1 MATLLF
7 RPFVTFVGIHEFHTS
22 PQLVLRNLYD
32 TVKVT
37 RTNREG
43 IMNIT
48 EYSERDSA
56 LIDALVDVWEASVKT
71 THDFLTVKGIAEIKQ
86 YVPQALAGIPVLAVA
101 HDEQGKPVGFM
112 STDGG
117 KLEMLFL
124 APESRGTGIG
134 RALLEYGI
142 REHGVREL
150 AVNEQNPQ
158 ARGFYEHMGFVVTDR
173 SEIDDQGG
181 PYPILYMRLQA
192 K

>member
-71 THDFLTVKGIAEIKQ
+71 THNFLTVEGIAEIKQ

-117 KLEMLFL
+117 KLEMLGLQKKAVF
-124 APESRGTGIG
+124 PEKRIIVHV
-134 RALLEYGI
+134 RLL
-142 REHGVREL
+142 
-150 AVNEQNPQ
+150 
-158 ARGFYEHMGFVVTDR
+158 
-173 SEIDDQGG
+173 
-181 PYPILYMRLQA
+181 
-192 K
+192 